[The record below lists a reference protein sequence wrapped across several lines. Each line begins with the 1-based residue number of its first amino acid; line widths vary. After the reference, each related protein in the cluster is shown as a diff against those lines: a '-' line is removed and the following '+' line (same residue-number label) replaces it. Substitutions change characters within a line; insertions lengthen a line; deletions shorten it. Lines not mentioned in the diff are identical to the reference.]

1 MGEDEGGTDSA
12 NDKNKTPPPSYE
24 AVVEMKNV
32 VKVKPADPQEEDK
45 DGKEGSSK
53 EDKDGKKEKLAEPE
67 DSPVGVLEL
76 VSYNKNI

>member
-53 EDKDGKKEKLAEPE
+53 EDKDRKKEKPAEPE
-67 DSPVGVLEL
+67 DPPVGVLEL